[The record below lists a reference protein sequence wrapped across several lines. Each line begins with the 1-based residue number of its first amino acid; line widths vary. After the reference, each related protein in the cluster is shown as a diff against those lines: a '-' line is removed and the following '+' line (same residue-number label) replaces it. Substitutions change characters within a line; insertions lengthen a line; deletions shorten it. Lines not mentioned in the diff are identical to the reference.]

1 MHGKN
6 IDETKIERNYSSGS
20 GRDYEENNRSVCR
33 SNNSKSNSKVL
44 SMMEI
49 FTFATALI

>member
-33 SNNSKSNSKVL
+33 SNNSNSNKSIGCNNYQVIK
-44 SMMEI
+44 
-49 FTFATALI
+49 FD